1 MDIKIL
7 GSGCSNCQR
16 LEAVTHAAVDQLGL
30 DATFDKVTDP
40 ADIAS
45 WGVMRTP
52 ALVVDDQVVLSGR
65 VPSAEDVKKLLSC

>member
-7 GSGCSNCQR
+7 GSGCANCQR
-16 LEAVTHAAVDQLGL
+16 LEAATHDAVDQLGL
-30 DATFDKVTDP
+30 DATFEHVTDP

-52 ALVVDDQVVLSGR
+52 ALVIDDEVVVSGR
-65 VPSAEDVKKLLSC
+65 VPTADDLKHLLAS